1 MPFLSDRSKDH
12 LIQAASNIISI
23 LHKPLLSTIP
33 TLKAS
38 NKACNILL
46 KLAIILKRVDKIP
59 ELKAVE
65 EVLSPRVPITK
76 PAMLVGNNQRSS
88 NIIIFK

>member
-23 LHKPLLSTIP
+23 SHKPLLSTIL

-38 NKACNILL
+38 NKTCNMLL
-46 KLAIILKRVDKIP
+46 KLATILKK
-59 ELKAVE
+59 
-65 EVLSPRVPITK
+65 
-76 PAMLVGNNQRSS
+76 
-88 NIIIFK
+88 